1 MSNATGYEVR
11 AKNAA
16 AVKNGSYAFHT
27 GLSCWWVRERERE
40 REGRE
45 RERDRERQRQ
55 RQRERQ
61 RETERER
68 ERGKGERHL
77 IKP

>member
-27 GLSCWWVRERERE
+27 GLSCWWVRERE
-40 REGRE
+40 GGKG
-45 RERDRERQRQ
+45 ERQRD
-55 RQRERQ
+55 

-68 ERGKGERHL
+68 DRQTERQREGKERGT
-77 IKP
+77 

>member
-27 GLSCWWVRERERE
+27 GLSCWWVRERERVRRKGERQRDRERE

-45 RERDRERQRQ
+45 ARD
-55 RQRERQ
+55 
-61 RETERER
+61 
-68 ERGKGERHL
+68 
-77 IKP
+77 